1 MWGTRGERGSA
12 LYLITFLASA
22 IASSRPFYPR
32 LLPTGLYCSISLSLN
47 LFQEVTLSPGLATW
61 SSSVC
66 PLPCIPAQSG
76 CVITKRRGG
85 EPRLEG
91 RILGIQQLNQWIL
104 QDYVFV
110 LVVVWK
116 WGTLEA
122 LGELVLIL
130 ERWRPLWDGTKI
142 EAVARSSRL

>member
-1 MWGTRGERGSA
+1 M
-12 LYLITFLASA
+12 
-22 IASSRPFYPR
+22 
-32 LLPTGLYCSISLSLN
+32 
-47 LFQEVTLSPGLATW
+47 LSPGLATW

-76 CVITKRRGG
+76 CVSTKRRGG

-110 LVVVWK
+110 LFVVWK
-116 WGTLEA
+116 WDTLEA
-122 LGELVLIL
+122 AGELVLIL
-130 ERWRPLWDGTKI
+130 ERDVGP
-142 EAVARSSRL
+142 SRMVLRLKQ

>member
-1 MWGTRGERGSA
+1 MGGRGEEESA
-12 LYLITFLASA
+12 LYLITLLASA

-47 LFQEVTLSPGLATW
+47 LFQEVPLSPGLAIL

-66 PLPCIPAQSG
+66 PRPCIPAQSG
-76 CVITKRRGG
+76 CAITKRRGG
-85 EPRLEG
+85 ELRLEG
-91 RILGIQQLNQWIL
+91 RIWGIQQLNQWIL

-116 WGTLEA
+116 WDTPEA

-130 ERWRPLWDGTKI
+130 ESDVGPSGMAL
-142 EAVARSSRL
+142 RLKQ